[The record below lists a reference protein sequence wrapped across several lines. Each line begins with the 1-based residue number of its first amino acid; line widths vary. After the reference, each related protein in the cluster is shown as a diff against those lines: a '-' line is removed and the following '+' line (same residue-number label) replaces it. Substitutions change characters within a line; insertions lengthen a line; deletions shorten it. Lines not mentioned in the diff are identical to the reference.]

1 MQQPHKCSN
10 GSQNMLSVLQCEYAI
25 SGEYILFMK

>member
-1 MQQPHKCSN
+1 MQQTHECSD
-10 GSQNMLSVLQCEYAI
+10 GSQNILSVLQCGYAI